1 MSAASRAWAQT
12 LRHIRTLAGQSPAE
26 AADADLLKQF
36 VTQHDEPAF
45 AALVRRHGPFVVSV
59 AQRWLADRHEAEDVV
74 QATFLALARQ
84 AARLDRRK
92 PLTGWLYT
100 VAYRLAR
107 KAQVKTARRQSQ
119 RAVSRAEPNDPLSEI
134 TGRELLQALDEELT
148 SLPERYRLPL
158 LLCGLDGLTR
168 DEAAQRLGW
177 STGT

>member
-1 MSAASRAWAQT
+1 MSASSRALQVT
-12 LRHIRTLAGQSPAE
+12 LRHIRTLAGEPPNETSDAE
-26 AADADLLKQF
+26 LLKRF
-36 VTQHDEPAF
+36 VTQRDEPAF
-45 AALVRRHGPFVVSV
+45 TSLVLRHGPFVLSV

-134 TGRELLQALDEELT
+134 TGRELLQALDEELAR
-148 SLPERYRLPL
+148 LPERYRLPL
-158 LLCGLDGLTR
+158 LLCGLDG
-168 DEAAQRLGW
+168 
-177 STGT
+177 